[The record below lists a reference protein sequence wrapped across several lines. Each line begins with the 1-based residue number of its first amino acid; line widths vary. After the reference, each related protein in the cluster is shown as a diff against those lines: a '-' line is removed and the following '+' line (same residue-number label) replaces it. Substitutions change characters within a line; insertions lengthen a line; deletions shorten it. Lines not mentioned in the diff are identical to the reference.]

1 MWKTTAKELA
11 FRINNLLKQKE
22 TRLFV
27 TEQELKLLQTMEK
40 IIPNDDLET
49 ILPGQI
55 GACMGLS
62 IFLTD

>member
-27 TEQELKLLQTMEK
+27 TEQEFKLLQTMEK
-40 IIPNDDLET
+40 IIPNDDWET